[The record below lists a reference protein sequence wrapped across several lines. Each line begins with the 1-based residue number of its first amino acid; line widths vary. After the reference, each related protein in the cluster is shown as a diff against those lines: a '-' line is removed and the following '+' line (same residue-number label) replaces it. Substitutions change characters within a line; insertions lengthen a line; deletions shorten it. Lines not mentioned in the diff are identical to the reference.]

1 MNTENNF
8 ILKVHMQDKK
18 LVEVFLNKD
27 RRCFVFEDDDCVAD
41 LVLPE
46 FKITSLKMLFNNV
59 SDTKENNDYYAEFY
73 EDKDAIKEY
82 DKDKVN
88 LVKDMVTN
96 ISVADFLE
104 YLDRVNIN
112 EYYVDNI
119 VDKYNSVIPEEVKR
133 LISYTTN
140 GVKLDDKRDIHI
152 LSHDEIMNTDK
163 KFVSNRFIP
172 IFKIYSTY
180 VGYDLKEGKYVEYS
194 NGEKVKVETELES
207 LLIKG
212 DKQEKKKDSLKNHVD
227 KEEFLFEIEPPTE
240 MNESKFEKIEEPKEK
255 TPKEKE
261 VKQEISDAKLQ
272 EEVEEAK
279 KYIDLQFDRL
289 NTQVEKVDGDGDK
302 KTDTYELA
310 EKEKYSNKYSIN
322 MDEVFRDLDLRLKE
336 KYIEKVNLED
346 IKLKDY
352 TQEDLDMMKKSI
364 LSKIDEVEALNNL
377 EVKVES
383 NDLDED
389 NEVDTYNLEHES
401 EYDNKY
407 ALDLTDIDLKVVDKK
422 EKPDKY
428 KMDLDEII
436 AGKVKIKH
444 TKPINKEQS
453 HYERKEY
460 ITNPDIKLSIE
471 DLMKAPKIDKKADTK
486 PKEGTLDSIKTFV
499 VNEDEIK
506 EISTLN
512 SEVNKENSNDFN
524 TVIEY
529 NKADRNEVKNEIIKS
544 LEKLEAQER
553 NEKLEISKL
562 AKDSLLNSIS
572 NYRINFNDTQ
582 KLVVEHL
589 PYYKNDFSFG
599 IVQIPDVEVDKI
611 TMLPDDTLDF
621 DKFKVSIKEL
631 SNKGVDL
638 VVTKA
643 TNIVD
648 KDGKSIK
655 RGAHL
660 KLNLDNEINL
670 RYQEHNAMETWTIRM
685 EKSTFTPEF
694 RNIEYQ
700 KLMNAIKEN
709 TPYDDLQNVEKYEAQ
724 KSIMLFID
732 FVMRDND
739 TDKLKELYDIII
751 NNPEDYEEYI
761 TKYNVDKAHKDKD
774 FLPSYESKKD
784 FQIKYNYVMGL
795 IDAGWL
801 DYPRYI
807 FRSFDY
813 LTRDR
818 LLEEYLEELESSI
831 KENDFSDYLTKLFK
845 KYEMFTNLDSV
856 GKDNLKKCLNYLSL
870 AFKYHP
876 YFGEEAKYKIE
887 KSLMIG
893 VEQEEMALLLSKL
906 CRRGIKDYAA
916 FREYDQN
923 MKEAYRVGELK
934 YPRYSEN
941 FGIEDLRDGGEYD
954 EF

>member
-1 MNTENNF
+1 MDTENNF
-8 ILKVHMQDKK
+8 ILKIHMQDKK

-27 RRCFVFEDDDCVAD
+27 RRCFVFEDDNCVAD
-41 LVLPE
+41 LILPE
-46 FKITSLKMLFNNV
+46 FKITSLKMLFNSV
-59 SDTKENNDYYAEFY
+59 SDTKENENCYAEFY
-73 EDKDAIKEY
+73 DEKDVIKEY
-82 DKDKVN
+82 DKNKVN
-88 LVKDMVTN
+88 LIKDLVTN

-104 YLDRVNIN
+104 YLDRVTIN
-112 EYYVDNI
+112 EFYVDNI
-119 VDKYNSVIPEEVKR
+119 IDKYNSVIPEEVKR
-133 LISYTTN
+133 LISYSTN
-140 GVKLDDKRDIHI
+140 GVKLDDKREIYI
-152 LSHDEIMNTDK
+152 LSHDEIVEADK

-194 NGEKVKVETELES
+194 NGEKVKIETELEK
-207 LLIKG
+207 LLVKG
-212 DKQEKKKDSLKNHVD
+212 EKQEKKKDSLKNHVD
-227 KEEFLFEIEPPTE
+227 KEEFLFEIEPPVE
-240 MNESKFEKIEEPKEK
+240 INENKIEKIEEPKEI
-255 TPKEKE
+255 KE
-261 VKQEISDAKLQ
+261 EISSSELQ
-272 EEVEEAK
+272 EKVEEAK

-289 NTQVEKVDGDGDK
+289 NTQVEEIDIDGDK
-302 KTDTYELA
+302 KADTYELA
-310 EKEKYSNKYSIN
+310 EKEKYSNKYAFN
-322 MDEVFRDLDLRLKE
+322 MDEVFSDLDLRLKE
-336 KYIEKVNLED
+336 KYVDKVELNDIE
-346 IKLKDY
+346 LKDY
-352 TQEDLDMMKKSI
+352 SQKDLDMMKESI
-364 LSKIDEVEALNNL
+364 LSEIDDTEELSNL

-383 NDLDED
+383 NDLNKD
-389 NEVDTYNLEHES
+389 NELDTYNLEHES

-407 ALDLTDIDLKVVDKK
+407 AIDLTDIDINIAEK
-422 EKPDKY
+422 ESDKY
-428 KMDLDEII
+428 KMDLDDII

-499 VNEDEIK
+499 VNEEEIK
-506 EISTLN
+506 EISSLN
-512 SEVNKENSNDFN
+512 SEVNKEDSSDFN

-529 NKADRNEVKNEIIKS
+529 NNSDRNEIKNEIIKS
-544 LEKLEAQER
+544 LEKLEAQEN

-582 KLVVEHL
+582 KLVIEHL
-589 PYYKNDFSFG
+589 PYHKNDYSFG
-599 IVQIPDVEVDKI
+599 VVQIPDVVIDKI
-611 TMLPDDTLDF
+611 TMLPDDILDF
-621 DKFKVSIKEL
+621 DKFKLSIKEL

-655 RGAHL
+655 RGTHL
-660 KLNLDNEINL
+660 RLNLENEINL
-670 RYQEHNAMETWTIRM
+670 RYQEHNAMETWTIKM

-709 TPYDDLQNVEKYEAQ
+709 TPYDELQNIEKYEAQ

-751 NNPEDYEEYI
+751 NNPENYEEYI

-774 FLPSYESKKD
+774 YLPTYDSKKD
-784 FQIKYNYVMGL
+784 FQIKYNYVIGL

-856 GKDNLKKCLNYLSL
+856 GKDNLKKCLNYLSI

-934 YPRYSEN
+934 YPHYSEN
-941 FGIEDLRDGGEYD
+941 FGIEDLRNGGEYD